1 MAGLYDQMIFVYVD
15 KILWFDHSNGIL
27 FGRTFAWF
35 DLFLKILQKYF
46 IWPLQY

>member
-27 FGRTFAWF
+27 FGRTFVWF
-35 DLFLKILQKYF
+35 DVFLKILQNISFGHY
-46 IWPLQY
+46 